1 MLIMVDRKVS
11 PNSNQ
16 LSIVP
21 KNSKTLKLK
30 LICKAYL
37 NEKEKKKNNMAATQ
51 FDATLML
58 SNATQKACGQIATD
72 FSVGVVHA
80 LAEKFGFDAESA
92 IRDLG
97 LDQISVKRATK
108 AKKAKAPKEVKPP
121 RDVPKVL
128 LPWTGKP
135 LEGDFC
141 HGLRLNHGLH
151 SQCTMAKCE
160 GGIYCKTCQ
169 RQADKNATGKPT
181 YGDIETRAAAGI
193 LDYRDPKD
201 NKLTIPYANVMEK
214 LGVTREQVEAE
225 ASRFGLEIPEEHF
238 VKREAKRGRPATKP
252 TADSDGSDTAPKKRG
267 RPKKEKKVIESS
279 VGDDLIASLV
289 AQSKASANSDSGD
302 EKPAVVIKPKVAK
315 PKKPKLTEEEK
326 AAKKAAAA
334 EKRKQAAAAKKAE
347 KLKAKKEAELAA
359 MKAKMLAMQKEM
371 EEAAAKLTNAETS
384 EEKPKSPSPNA
395 ELQTEEITE
404 LVVKTPSP
412 VVDTMQAK
420 VEAAEKQLKANDA
433 KIAAL
438 EKEHAE
444 LKSKAETSAEKPP
457 SPLLEICV
465 DAKAS
470 ANSETGDNYGAETD
484 DAESDDDEEEIKV
497 TKFEHGGK
505 TYLKASDNMLYDPS
519 TSECVGCWNPA
530 TEQIEEVAEFGSDD
544 ESDDEE
550 E

>member
-1 MLIMVDRKVS
+1 
-11 PNSNQ
+11 
-16 LSIVP
+16 
-21 KNSKTLKLK
+21 
-30 LICKAYL
+30 
-37 NEKEKKKNNMAATQ
+37 MASTQ
-51 FDATLML
+51 FDASVTLN
-58 SNATQKACGQIATD
+58 NATQKACGMIVTD
-72 FSVGVVHA
+72 FSVSVVHA
-80 LAEKFGFDAESA
+80 LAEKFGFDAETA

-97 LDQISVKRATK
+97 LDLISVKRATK

-160 GGIYCKTCQ
+160 GGFYCKTCQ

-302 EKPAVVIKPKVAK
+302 EKPAVVIKPKVVK
-315 PKKPKLTEEEK
+315 LKKPKLTDEEK

-334 EKRKQAAAAKKAE
+334 EKRKLAAAAKKAE

-371 EEAAAKLTNAETS
+371 EEAAAKMTNAETS
-384 EEKPKSPSPNA
+384 NEKPKSPSPNA
-395 ELQTEEITE
+395 ELVTEEITE
-404 LVVKTPSP
+404 LVVEAVKTPSP
-412 VVDTMQAK
+412 VVEVAAPAK
-420 VEAAEKQLKANDA
+420 TEISQEKQVEANQ
-433 KIAAL
+433 
-438 EKEHAE
+438 
-444 LKSKAETSAEKPP
+444 AETSAEKPP

-465 DAKAS
+465 DAKTS
-470 ANSETGDNYGAETD
+470 ANSEASDNYGAETD
-484 DAESDDDEEEIKV
+484 GDESDDDEEEIQVK
-497 TKFEHGGK
+497 KFEHGGK

-519 TSECVGCWNPA
+519 SSECVGCWNPA

-544 ESDDEE
+544 ESDEE

>member
-1 MLIMVDRKVS
+1 
-11 PNSNQ
+11 
-16 LSIVP
+16 
-21 KNSKTLKLK
+21 
-30 LICKAYL
+30 
-37 NEKEKKKNNMAATQ
+37 MASAQ

-58 SNATQKACGQIATD
+58 TNATQKACGQIATD
-72 FSVGVVHA
+72 FSVSVVHA
-80 LAEKFGFDAESA
+80 LAEKHGFDAEAA

-97 LDQISVKRATK
+97 LDQISVKRVTK
-108 AKKAKAPKEVKPP
+108 AKKAKTPKEVKPP

-128 LPWTGKP
+128 LPWTGAGMG
-135 LEGDFC
+135 GDFC

-151 SQCTMAKCE
+151 SQCFMAKCE

-181 YGDIETRAAAGI
+181 YGDIESRAAAGI
-193 LDYRDPKD
+193 LEFRDPKD

-302 EKPAVVIKPKVAK
+302 ETQAVVEKPKVVKIKAT
-315 PKKPKLTEEEK
+315 KPKLTDEEK
-326 AAKKAAAA
+326 AAKKAAAK
-334 EKRKQAAAAKKAE
+334 EKRKLASAAKKAE

-371 EEAAAKLTNAETS
+371 DAAAAKMLEPETS
-384 EEKPKSPSPNA
+384 TEKPVSPEVQM
-395 ELQTEEITE
+395 ELEIEEVAE

-412 VVDTMQAK
+412 V
-420 VEAAEKQLKANDA
+420 AAPA
-433 KIAAL
+433 
-438 EKEHAE
+438 
-444 LKSKAETSAEKPP
+444 KAEVTEEKVKTPSPVATPAKAEVTKEN

-465 DAKAS
+465 DAKAQS
-470 ANSETGDNYGAETD
+470 NSETGDVYGAETEED
-484 DAESDDDEEEIKV
+484 DSDDSDDEEEEIKV
-497 TKFEHGGK
+497 AKFEHGGK
-505 TYLKASDNMLYDPS
+505 SYLKASDNMLYDPS

-530 TEQIEEVAEFGSDD
+530 TEEIEEVAEFGSDD
-544 ESDDEE
+544 ESDEE
-550 E
+550 EEE